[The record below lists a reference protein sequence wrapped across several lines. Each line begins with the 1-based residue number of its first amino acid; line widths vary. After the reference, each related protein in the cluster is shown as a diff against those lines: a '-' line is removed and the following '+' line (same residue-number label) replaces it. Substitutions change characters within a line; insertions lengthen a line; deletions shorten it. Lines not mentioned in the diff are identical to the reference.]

1 MKKRQMTWHKI
12 MNKRDVMKRKSIVSV
27 IILLIFLC
35 IAATFFTFL
44 RFRGSK
50 VIKVSKEDVDI
61 IPCDDIV
68 LFRQD
73 DERWAE
79 DKLGSSDYSMQKS
92 GCLITCIA
100 SALSMNG
107 ETVTPESLNELF
119 SSGGVYDREGNLQWE
134 NLRQL
139 DGGNTFDAEVYTTV
153 SEDILQD
160 CLEHGKFPIARV
172 RMRGI
177 GNFHYVLIV
186 KLEDGKYFCMDPL
199 EDELQPLSHYGNR
212 VYAIRCVSMKD

>member
-1 MKKRQMTWHKI
+1 
-12 MNKRDVMKRKSIVSV
+12 MKRKSIVSA

-35 IAATFFTFL
+35 VAAAFFTFL

-50 VIKVSKEDVDI
+50 VIKVSKETINI
-61 IPCDDIV
+61 IPCEDIV

-79 DKLGSSDYSMQKS
+79 EKLGSSDYFMKKS
-92 GCLITCIA
+92 GCLVTCIA
-100 SALSMNG
+100 AALSMSG
-107 ETVTPESLNELF
+107 ETVTPESLNDLF
-119 SSGGVYDREGNLQWE
+119 SFGGVYDSEGNIQWE

-139 DGGNTFDAEVYTTV
+139 DGGTTFDAEVYTAV

-186 KLEDGKYFCMDPL
+186 KLTDGKYFCMDPL
-199 EDELQPLSHYGNR
+199 EDELQPLSHYGNS
-212 VYAIRCVSMKD
+212 VYAIRCVSVKD

>member
-1 MKKRQMTWHKI
+1 
-12 MNKRDVMKRKSIVSV
+12 MKRKSILFA

-35 IAATFFTFL
+35 AAAIFFTFL

-50 VIKVSKEDVDI
+50 VIKVSKEAVDI

-92 GCLITCIA
+92 GCLVTCIA
-100 SALSMNG
+100 AALSMTG
-107 ETVTPESLNELF
+107 ETITPESLNELF

-139 DGGNTFDAEVYTTV
+139 DGGNTYDAEVYSAV

-160 CLEHGKFPIARV
+160 CLEWGKFPIARV

-177 GNFHYVLIV
+177 GNFHYILVV
-186 KLEDGKYFCMDPL
+186 KFEDGKYFCMDPL

-212 VYAIRCVSMKD
+212 VYAIRCVSLKD

>member
-1 MKKRQMTWHKI
+1 MI
-12 MNKRDVMKRKSIVSV
+12 RKNILFA
-27 IILLIFLC
+27 ILLLIFLC
-35 IAATFFTFL
+35 LAASFFAFL

-50 VIKVSKEDVDI
+50 VIKVSREAMNI
-61 IPCDDIV
+61 TPCEDIV

-79 DKLGSSDYSMQKS
+79 EKLGDSDYSMQKS
-92 GCLITCIA
+92 GCLVTCIA
-100 SALSMNG
+100 AALSMSG

-119 SSGGVYDREGNLQWE
+119 SSGSVYDSEGNLQWE
-134 NLRQL
+134 TLRQL
-139 DGGNTFDAEVYTTV
+139 DGGNSFDVEVYPAV
-153 SEDILQD
+153 SEEILQD
-160 CLEHGKFPIARV
+160 CLERGKFPIARV

-186 KLEDGKYFCMDPL
+186 KLEDGIYYCMDPL

-212 VYAIRCVSMKD
+212 VYAIRCVSIKD

>member
-1 MKKRQMTWHKI
+1 
-12 MNKRDVMKRKSIVSV
+12 MNI
-27 IILLIFLC
+27 
-35 IAATFFTFL
+35 T
-44 RFRGSK
+44 
-50 VIKVSKEDVDI
+50 
-61 IPCDDIV
+61 PCEDIV

-73 DERWAE
+73 DKRWAE

-92 GCLITCIA
+92 GCLVTCIA
-100 SALSMNG
+100 AALSMSG

-119 SSGGVYDREGNLQWE
+119 SSGGVYDSEGNLQWE

-139 DGGNTFDAEVYTTV
+139 DRGNSYDAEVYTAV

-186 KLEDGKYFCMDPL
+186 KLEDGTYYCMDPL

-212 VYAIRCVSMKD
+212 VYAIRCVSIND

>member
-1 MKKRQMTWHKI
+1 
-12 MNKRDVMKRKSIVSV
+12 MKRKKFLFV
-27 IILLIFLC
+27 IILLFILC
-35 IAATFFTFL
+35 MAAAFFAFL

-50 VIKVSKEDVDI
+50 VIKVSKEAVNI

-92 GCLITCIA
+92 GCLVTCIA
-100 SALSMNG
+100 AALSMNG

-119 SSGGVYDREGNLQWE
+119 SSGGVYDSEGNLQWE
-134 NLRQL
+134 TLRQL
-139 DGGNTFDAEVYTTV
+139 DGGNTFDAEVYPAV
-153 SEDILQD
+153 SEEILHD
-160 CLEHGKFPIARV
+160 CLERGKFPIARV

-186 KLEDGKYFCMDPL
+186 KFEDGKYFCMDPL

-212 VYAIRCVSMKD
+212 VYAIRCVSIKD

>member
-1 MKKRQMTWHKI
+1 
-12 MNKRDVMKRKSIVSV
+12 MKRKKILFV
-27 IILLIFLC
+27 IILLIILC
-35 IAATFFTFL
+35 LAATFFTFL

-50 VIKVSKEDVDI
+50 VIRVSGEAVNI
-61 IPCDDIV
+61 IPCEDIV

-92 GCLITCIA
+92 GCLVTCIA
-100 SALSMNG
+100 AALSMTG
-107 ETVTPESLNELF
+107 ETVTPERLNELF

-139 DGGNTFDAEVYTTV
+139 NGGNTFDVEVYSAV
-153 SEDILQD
+153 SENILQD
-160 CLEHGKFPIARV
+160 CLERGNFPIARV

-186 KLEDGKYFCMDPL
+186 KLEDGKYLCMDPL

-212 VYAIRCVSMKD
+212 VYAIRCVSIKD

>member
-1 MKKRQMTWHKI
+1 
-12 MNKRDVMKRKSIVSV
+12 MKRKSIVSV

-35 IAATFFTFL
+35 LAATFFTFL

-50 VIKVSKEDVDI
+50 VLKVSGETMNI
-61 IPCDDIV
+61 IPCKDIV

-79 DKLGSSDYSMQKS
+79 EKMGDSDYSMKKS

-100 SALSMNG
+100 AALSMSG

-119 SSGGVYDREGNLQWE
+119 SSGGVYDSEGNLQWE

-139 DGGNTFDAEVYTTV
+139 NGGNTFDAEVYTAV
-153 SEDILQD
+153 SEEILQN

-186 KLEDGKYFCMDPL
+186 KFEDGKYFCMDPL
-199 EDELQPLSHYGNR
+199 ADELQPLSHYGNR
-212 VYAIRCVSMKD
+212 VYALRCVSIKD

>member
-1 MKKRQMTWHKI
+1 
-12 MNKRDVMKRKSIVSV
+12 MKRKSILFVILLL
-27 IILLIFLC
+27 IILCVAAIF
-35 IAATFFTFL
+35 ITFL

-50 VIKVSKEDVDI
+50 VINVSKEAVDI
-61 IPCDDIV
+61 IPCEDIV

-79 DKLGSSDYSMQKS
+79 DKLGSSDYFMKKS
-92 GCLITCIA
+92 GCLVTCIA
-100 SALSMNG
+100 AALSMSG

-119 SSGGVYDREGNLQWE
+119 SSGGVYDSEGNLQWE

-139 DGGNTFDAEVYTTV
+139 DGGNTFDAEVYTAV

-160 CLEHGKFPIARV
+160 CLEQGKFPIARV

-199 EDELQPLSHYGNR
+199 EDELRPLSHYGNR
-212 VYAIRCVSMKD
+212 VYAIRCVSIKD

>member
-1 MKKRQMTWHKI
+1 
-12 MNKRDVMKRKSIVSV
+12 MKRKSIVSV

-35 IAATFFTFL
+35 LAATFFTFL

-50 VIKVSKEDVDI
+50 VLKVSGETMNI
-61 IPCDDIV
+61 IPCKDIV

-79 DKLGSSDYSMQKS
+79 EKMGDSDYSMKKS

-100 SALSMNG
+100 AALSMSG

-119 SSGGVYDREGNLQWE
+119 SSGGVYDSEGNLQWE
-134 NLRQL
+134 NLRQI
-139 DGGNTFDAEVYTTV
+139 DGGNTFEVEVYNTV
-153 SEDILQD
+153 TEEILRD
-160 CLEHGKFPIARV
+160 CLEQGIFPIVRV

-177 GNFHYVLIV
+177 GNVHYVLVV

-199 EDELQPLSHYGNR
+199 EEELQPLSHYGNR
-212 VYAIRCVSMKD
+212 IYAIRYVSIIN

>member
-1 MKKRQMTWHKI
+1 
-12 MNKRDVMKRKSIVSV
+12 MKRKNILFV
-27 IILLIFLC
+27 IILLIILC
-35 IAATFFTFL
+35 LAATFFTFL
-44 RFRGSK
+44 RFCGSK
-50 VIKVSKEDVDI
+50 VIRVSGEAVNI
-61 IPCDDIV
+61 IPCEDMV

-92 GCLITCIA
+92 GCLVTCIA
-100 SALSMNG
+100 AALSMTG
-107 ETVTPESLNELF
+107 ETVTPERLNELF

-139 DGGNTFDAEVYTTV
+139 NGGNTFDVEVYSAV
-153 SEDILQD
+153 SEDILQA
-160 CLEHGKFPIARV
+160 CLEQGKFPIARV

-186 KLEDGKYFCMDPL
+186 KLEDGRYLCMDPL
-199 EDELQPLSHYGNR
+199 ADELQPLSHYGNR
-212 VYAIRCVSMKD
+212 VYAIRCVSIKD

>member
-1 MKKRQMTWHKI
+1 
-12 MNKRDVMKRKSIVSV
+12 MKRKNILFV
-27 IILLIFLC
+27 IILLIILC
-35 IAATFFTFL
+35 LSATFFIFL

-50 VIKVSKEDVDI
+50 VIRVSGEAVNI
-61 IPCDDIV
+61 IPCEDIV

-92 GCLITCIA
+92 GCLVTCIA
-100 SALSMNG
+100 AAFSMTG

-119 SSGGVYDREGNLQWE
+119 SSGAVYDSAGNLQWE
-134 NLRQL
+134 NLRLL
-139 DGGNTFDAEVYTTV
+139 DGGNTFDSEVYSAV
-153 SEDILQD
+153 SEDILQA
-160 CLEHGKFPIARV
+160 CLEQGNFPIARV

-186 KLEDGKYFCMDPL
+186 KLEDGRYLCMDPL
-199 EDELQPLSHYGNR
+199 ADELQPLSHYGNR
-212 VYAIRCVSMKD
+212 VYAIRCVSIKD